1 MPGSCRVIVGT
12 SPDKKKEKE
21 MSIYSQYAER
31 LSERHGALKR
41 IDLTPVSWEEGYV
54 PLVARRGPDHA
65 RRALGRFRETL
76 IGERKRVREEQIVQL
91 LNAQPTWDLLWRVP
105 LGRAQSIRELVE
117 QESRVVLLGEAG
129 AGKTTALRHL
139 AIDRPEGRLP
149 AAADKEAGDRLL
161 AITIDLPDV
170 PNLGQASLPE
180 YLAEDAEQRLSVTAT
195 PEFFEQVLVRG
206 QAVLGLDGLDE
217 IASPSE
223 RAAAI
228 KQIES
233 WVSEFPNCHYIIAAR
248 PNVYELG
255 LGRDVFTHYVL
266 TPWNEAVIED
276 LERAWNQELAGWMAE
291 EPDRPYSV
299 ERSRFWQHLV
309 WAMRSRDRLSIS
321 MEEAEEWLTEAV
333 RADKALGLGR
343 RKVPGEVQAL
353 LQQSVPELSFVQV
366 DEGQLSFV
374 VPLLYDVLAA
384 RALEALCVD
393 SGVEAAWAEIDSRL
407 AAAAWREML
416 ELSLRFLAQ
425 SHPDLCEG
433 LVMRLLS
440 PDVFVGRDEDDL
452 WESLLHRRLLLAA
465 SALRA
470 GSDGLGQ
477 DVRQRVIDRLIAW
490 MTDTEAAGRE
500 DAVNALLRLD
510 GETYATERASEIAQ
524 GDSRSHD
531 EASGYDLWSREAAL
545 LLLGR
550 IGAVRVPEAR
560 IRQRVE
566 LLAARMEDDGEDARV
581 QLAAATAL
589 GALGSSGALAES
601 SGRSA
606 SAQGFVVERLIGCI
620 RNPDAGIDLRVAVGE
635 ALSVIQSAA
644 RTHSDAPDVSILETL
659 IALARAENGD
669 ERPPFSVQSAAAGA
683 LERVLS
689 DGAAPEFIEQVWA
702 LVRDVEINDSVRTAL
717 AEALGHLGEAEAA
730 AQVLIEIAQDPK
742 VYPPGHK
749 AALQALGRVGYAD
762 QAILDHVLQIAR
774 TKDRKVKD
782 FERLEAAR
790 ALGGLGHLDLSMQHM
805 LMLIADKSIYRST
818 RNDALVYL
826 GRLGSTGEADLDAAA
841 IAVLQV
847 WLNEENTTEDV
858 RENAIESL
866 CALRAGQDEII
877 RDMVAIIQ
885 NKATYPRVRR
895 VTAAALGRFP
905 VAQKDLVVEALSPVF
920 YDPEEKSD
928 LLRVPIAR
936 LLFLW
941 GEDEHALAYLRLAAE
956 QSYMAQ
962 VRYNASMVLL
972 EIGEL
977 ALGAAE
983 LLRLAQNPDISDV
996 IRCDAIRALGS
1007 WGAGNGDVASALA
1020 GIVRD
1025 SEREP
1030 NVRDAAYASLGA
1042 ITAH

>member
-1 MPGSCRVIVGT
+1 
-12 SPDKKKEKE
+12 
-21 MSIYSQYAER
+21 MSVYSQYAER
-31 LSERHGALKR
+31 LSERHGALRR
-41 IDLTPVSWEEGYV
+41 IDLTPVSWEEAYV
-54 PLVARRGPDHA
+54 PLAARRGPDHA
-65 RRALGRFRETL
+65 QRALDRFHETL
-76 IGERKRVREEQIVQL
+76 AGERKRVREEQIKQL
-91 LNAQPTWDLLWRVP
+91 LSAQPTWDLLWRVP
-105 LGRAQSIRELVE
+105 LGRLQSIRELVE
-117 QESRVVLLGEAG
+117 HESRVVLLGEAG

-139 AIDRPEGRLP
+139 VIDRPEGRLP
-149 AAADKEAGDRLL
+149 ATADEEADGRLL
-161 AITIDLPDV
+161 MILIDLPDV
-170 PNLGQASLPE
+170 PNLGQTSLPE
-180 YLAEDAEQRLSVTAT
+180 YLAEDAEQRLSVSAT

-206 QAVLGLDGLDE
+206 QAIIGLDGLDE
-217 IASPSE
+217 IASLSE

-233 WVSEFPNCHYIIAAR
+233 WVSEFPNCRYIVAAR
-248 PNVYELG
+248 PNVYEPALS
-255 LGRDVFTHYVL
+255 RDAFTHYVL
-266 TPWNEAVIED
+266 TPWNEGVVED
-276 LERAWNQELAGWMAE
+276 LERAWNQELDGWVAE

-299 ERSRFWQHLV
+299 ERSRFWRHLV
-309 WAMRSRDRLSIS
+309 WVMRSRNRRSIS
-321 MEEAEEWLTEAV
+321 MEEAEEWLMEAV
-333 RADKALGLGR
+333 RADKKLGLGR

-353 LQQSVPELSFVQV
+353 LHQSVSELSFVQV

-384 RALEALCVD
+384 RAVEALCVD
-393 SGVEAAWAEIDSRL
+393 SGVEVAWAEIESRL
-407 AAAAWREML
+407 GAIAWRETF
-416 ELSLRFLAQ
+416 ELSLRFLAE
-425 SHPDLCEG
+425 SHPDLCER
-433 LVMRLLS
+433 LVIRLLT
-440 PDVFVGRDEDDL
+440 PDKDIGADGDDL

-465 SALRA
+465 SALRTA
-470 GSDGLGQ
+470 SDGLGQ

-490 MTDTEAAGRE
+490 MTDAEAAGRE

-524 GDSRSHD
+524 D
-531 EASGYDLWSREAAL
+531 ETHDLWSREAAL

-550 IGAVRVPEAR
+550 IGGMHVSEAL

-566 LLAARMEDDGEDARV
+566 LLAGRMEDDREDARV
-581 QLAAATAL
+581 RLAAATAL
-589 GALGSSGALAES
+589 GALGSSGALTES
-601 SGRSA
+601 QGRSV
-606 SAQGFVVERLIGCI
+606 SAQGSLVERLIGCI

-635 ALSVIQSAA
+635 ALSVIQSV
-644 RTHSDAPDVSILETL
+644 APDASILETL
-659 IALARAENGD
+659 VALARAENGD
-669 ERPPFSVQSAAAGA
+669 ERPPYSVQSAAAGA
-683 LERVLS
+683 LERILS
-689 DGAAPEFIEQVWA
+689 GGATPEFTEQVWA

-717 AEALGHLGEAEAA
+717 AEALGHLGDAEAA

-749 AALQALGRVGYAD
+749 AALQALGQVGYAD
-762 QAILDHVLQIAR
+762 QAILDQVLQIAR

-782 FERLEAAR
+782 FVRLEAAR
-790 ALGGLGHLDLSMQHM
+790 ALSGLGHLDLAMQHM

-877 RDMVAIIQ
+877 RDMVAIVQ

-895 VTAAALGRFP
+895 VTAAALGRLP
-905 VAQKDLVVEALSPVF
+905 IAQKDMVVDALSPVF

-983 LLRLAQNPDISDV
+983 LLRLAQNPDVSDV
-996 IRCDAIRALGS
+996 IRCDAARALGL
-1007 WGAGNGDVASALA
+1007 WMMDNEDVAPALA

-1025 SEREP
+1025 SELEP